1 MLDFITQGL
10 FQVFQPVNFIIMCIG
25 VFAGIIFGAIPGLT
39 ATLAISLLIPF
50 TFGMPP
56 IPSLVLLL
64 GIYCGGIYGGSIT
77 AILIRAPGTPGAAA
91 TVLDGYPL
99 TKKGKGGEAVG
110 VATIASGFGGLLSA
124 IIMIFLSPQISK
136 VALQFSGP
144 EYFALAIFGLS
155 IIFSISGKNVVK
167 GMISGLLGLIFGT
180 VGMDL
185 IMPLPR
191 FTFGQ
196 PSLMTGMPLLP
207 AVIGLFALAEVFRMV
222 ESTEVMGKITEKIN
236 RIVPEWKDLK
246 KLGSIFVKSSIIG
259 TFIGALPGAG
269 ANIASFVSYNEAKRM
284 SKNPE
289 EFGTGIY
296 EGVAASEAANN
307 AVTGGA
313 LIPMLTLGIPG
324 DAVTAVLLSALT
336 IQGYQPGP
344 LLFKEHMNIVYPIFA
359 AMIMA
364 NIIMVIQGLTGA
376 RFIAKIASVPKTY
389 LVPAIAIF
397 AIVGAFASS
406 GNIFDIWVTIFFG
419 LLGYIL
425 EKYEFPVAPI
435 ALAII
440 LGPLAEVSLRQS
452 LIFSKGDP
460 MILINRPIS
469 GVLIVIA
476 ILSVVTTIIKQK
488 RTEKRLLQM
497 AEKK

>member
-1 MLDFITQGL
+1 M
-10 FQVFQPVNFIIMCIG
+10 
-25 VFAGIIFGAIPGLT
+25 
-39 ATLAISLLIPF
+39 
-50 TFGMPP
+50 
-56 IPSLVLLL
+56 
-64 GIYCGGIYGGSIT
+64 
-77 AILIRAPGTPGAAA
+77 
-91 TVLDGYPL
+91 
-99 TKKGKGGEAVG
+99 
-110 VATIASGFGGLLSA
+110 
-124 IIMIFLSPQISK
+124 
-136 VALQFSGP
+136 
-144 EYFALAIFGLS
+144 
-155 IIFSISGKNVVK
+155 VK

-269 ANIASFVSYNEAKRM
+269 ANIASFVSYNEAKRT